1 MESKFIIVLFKNK
14 KKRKI
19 IKRYDTEKRAIEKYN
34 SLIKENNEII
44 FEKLVENAEETN
56 YELGLITNQKK
67 IQDSLF
73 LTDELGRNITVNL
86 ENPDYVFT
94 KISKFKIEE
103 LIYDWQDRK
112 KISLKEFINKYCKS
126 KDLKNIFSLNN
137 KICVQIDE
145 DVTVFSLKD
154 ANESHRF
161 IEVLEEY
168 FYQNKRSDAIFVKD
182 VSSAQRKWIYDI
194 LNKKGFDKKRLYRLK
209 TTFSKR

>member
-19 IKRYDTEKRAIEKYN
+19 IKRYDTEKKAIEKYN
-34 SLIKENNEII
+34 SLLKLNNEII

-73 LTDELGRNITVNL
+73 LTDELGRNVTVNL

-103 LIYDWQDRK
+103 HIYDWQNGK
-112 KISLKEFINKYCKS
+112 KISFKEFINKYCKS

-145 DVTVFSLKD
+145 DITVFSLKD
-154 ANESHRF
+154 SSESHRF
-161 IEVLEEY
+161 IGVLEDY
-168 FYQNKRSDAIFVKD
+168 FYQNKRSDAIFVRD
-182 VSSAQRKWIYDI
+182 VSTPQRKWIYDV
-194 LNKKGFDKKRLYRLK
+194 LSKKGFDKRRLYRLK

>member
-1 MESKFIIVLFKNK
+1 MFKNK

-19 IKRYDTEKRAIEKYN
+19 IKRYDTEKKAIEKYN
-34 SLIKENNEII
+34 ALIKENNEII
-44 FEKLVENAEETN
+44 FEKQVENAEETN

-112 KISLKEFINKYCKS
+112 KITLKEFINKYCKS

-145 DVTVFSLKD
+145 SVTVFSLKD
-154 ANESHRF
+154 TNESHRF

-168 FYQNKRSDAIFVKD
+168 FYQNKRGDAIFVKD
-182 VSSAQRKWIYDI
+182 VSSTQRKWIYDV

>member
-19 IKRYDTEKRAIEKYN
+19 IKRYDTEKKAIEKYN
-34 SLIKENNEII
+34 SLLKLNNNII
-44 FEKLVENAEETN
+44 FEKLIENAEETN

-67 IQDSLF
+67 IQESLF
-73 LTDELGRNITVNL
+73 LTDELGRNNVVNL

-103 LIYDWQDRK
+103 LIYDWQKSK
-112 KISLKEFINKYCKS
+112 KISFKQFISEYCKV

-145 DVTVFSLKD
+145 DVMVFSLKD
-154 ANESHRF
+154 SSESHRL
-161 IEVLEEY
+161 IEVLEDY
-168 FYQNKRSDAIFVKD
+168 FYQNNRGDAIFVKD
-182 VSSAQRKWIYDI
+182 VSSAQRKWIYDV
-194 LNKKGFDKKRLYRLK
+194 LSKKGFDKKRLYRLK

>member
-1 MESKFIIVLFKNK
+1 MFKNK

-19 IKRYDTEKRAIEKYN
+19 IKRYDTEKKATEKYN
-34 SLIKENNEII
+34 SLLKLNNEII

-73 LTDELGRNITVNL
+73 LTDELGRNNVVNL

-103 LIYDWQDRK
+103 LIYDWQKSK
-112 KISLKEFINKYCKS
+112 KISFKEFINEYCKD

-154 ANESHRF
+154 SNESHRF

-182 VSSAQRKWIYDI
+182 VSSPQRKWIYDI
-194 LNKKGFDKKRLYRLK
+194 LSKKGFDKKRLYRLK

>member
-1 MESKFIIVLFKNK
+1 MKGKYFIVLFKNRN
-14 KKRKI
+14 KRKI
-19 IKRYDTEKRAIEKYN
+19 IKRYDTEKKAIDKYN
-34 SLIKENNEII
+34 SLIKENDEII

-73 LTDELGRNITVNL
+73 LTDELGRNVAVNL

-112 KISLKEFINKYCKS
+112 KITLKEFISKYCKL

-137 KICVQIDE
+137 KICVKIDE
-145 DVTVFSLKD
+145 SVAVFSLKD
-154 ANESHRF
+154 SDESHRF

-168 FYQNKRSDAIFVKD
+168 FYQNNRNDAIFVKD
-182 VSSAQRKWIYDI
+182 VSSTQIKWIYDF
-194 LNKKGFDKKRLYRLK
+194 LNKKGFDKKRVYRLK

>member
-1 MESKFIIVLFKNK
+1 MFKNK

-154 ANESHRF
+154 TNESHRF
-161 IEVLEEY
+161 IDVLEEY
-168 FYQNKRSDAIFVKD
+168 FYQSKRSDAIFVKD

>member
-19 IKRYDTEKRAIEKYN
+19 IKCYYTEKRAIQKYN
-34 SLIKENNEII
+34 SLLKENDKII
-44 FEKLVENAEETN
+44 FEKIIENAEETN

-67 IQDSLF
+67 IQESLF
-73 LTDELGRNITVNL
+73 LTDDLGRNITVNL

-94 KISKFKIEE
+94 KISRFKIEE
-103 LIYDWQDRK
+103 LIYDWQKSK
-112 KISLKEFINKYCKS
+112 KIGFYDFINEYCKT

-145 DVTVFSLKD
+145 DVVIFSLKD
-154 ANESHRF
+154 SNESHRF
-161 IEVLEEY
+161 IDILEEY

-182 VSSAQRKWIYDI
+182 VSNAQRKWIYEV
-194 LNKKGFDKKRLYRLK
+194 LSKKGFEKKRLYRLK

>member
-1 MESKFIIVLFKNK
+1 MFKNK

>member
-19 IKRYDTEKRAIEKYN
+19 IKCYDTEKRAIQKYN
-34 SLIKENNEII
+34 SLLKENDKII
-44 FEKLVENAEETN
+44 FEKIIENAEETN

-67 IQDSLF
+67 IQESLF
-73 LTDELGRNITVNL
+73 LTDDLGRNITVNL

-94 KISKFKIEE
+94 KISRFKIEE
-103 LIYDWQDRK
+103 LIYDWQKSK
-112 KISLKEFINKYCKS
+112 KIGFYDFINEYCKT

-145 DVTVFSLKD
+145 DVVIFSLKD
-154 ANESHRF
+154 SNESHRF
-161 IEVLEEY
+161 IDILEEY

-182 VSSAQRKWIYDI
+182 VSNAQSKWIYEV
-194 LNKKGFDKKRLYRLK
+194 LSKKGFEKKRLYRLK